1 MALQQCRSSLLRSR
15 STVRALLPC
24 ARSYATTTATE
35 TPESF
40 KISESTES
48 TTTTTTTTTTE
59 PRWSRTPAG
68 MKAPLQMDFA
78 KNPRNK
84 VWAVNN
90 DPARLDQMYERLLGQ
105 GGSKM
110 LPEELKWLAVTHKSF
125 DQGRRGF
132 NDRLALMGRMALDVE
147 AVKDI
152 VSKPA
157 DPKAQQTD
165 EFDRQAF
172 QHPKLTPVDNLNI
185 HNARDTVGKAQL
197 TALAKSVGLD
207 NTVRWKPR
215 SVNNLESSGAEVVL
229 TGAVMAIVGAITLQ
243 HGSAVATQV
252 TRERILA
259 RIPKN

>member
-1 MALQQCRSSLLRSR
+1 MALQPCRMSLLRSR
-15 STVRALLPC
+15 QPARVFLPC
-24 ARSYATTTATE
+24 ARSYATTTAAE

-40 KISESTES
+40 KISESPES
-48 TTTTTTTTTTE
+48 KTPA
-59 PRWSRTPAG
+59 PRWSQTPAG

-78 KNPRNK
+78 KNPKNK

-110 LPEELKWLAVTHKSF
+110 LPDELKWLAVTHKSF

-132 NDRLALMGRMALDVE
+132 NDRLAMVGRMALDVE

-157 DPKAQQTD
+157 DPRAQQTD
-165 EFDRQAF
+165 EFDRQPF
-172 QHPKLTPVDNLNI
+172 EHPKLAPVDNLSLVD
-185 HNARDTVGKAQL
+185 ARDTVGKEKLA
-197 TALAKSVGLD
+197 ALARSVGLD
-207 NTVRWKPR
+207 STVRWKPR
-215 SVNNLESSGAEVVL
+215 LVGELESSGVEVVL

-243 HGSAVATQV
+243 HGTAVANRII
-252 TRERILA
+252 RERIMA
-259 RIPKN
+259 RIPQK

>member
-1 MALQQCRSSLLRSR
+1 MALQPCRMRLLRSR
-15 STVRALLPC
+15 QGARMILPC
-24 ARSYATTTATE
+24 ARSYTTTTAAE

-40 KISESTES
+40 KISESRES
-48 TTTTTTTTTTE
+48 KTSA
-59 PRWSRTPAG
+59 PRWSQTPAG

-78 KNPRNK
+78 KNPKNK

-110 LPEELKWLAVTHKSF
+110 LPDELKWLAVTHKSF

-132 NDRLALMGRMALDVE
+132 NDRLAMVGRMALDVE

-157 DPKAQQTD
+157 DPRAQQKD
-165 EFDRQAF
+165 EFDRQPF
-172 QHPKLTPVDNLNI
+172 EHPKLAPVDNLSLVD
-185 HNARDTVGKAQL
+185 ARDTVGKEKLA
-197 TALAKSVGLD
+197 ALARSVGLD
-207 NTVRWKPR
+207 STVRWKPR
-215 SVNNLESSGAEVVL
+215 LVSELESSGVEVVL

-243 HGSAVATQV
+243 HGTAVANRII
-252 TRERILA
+252 RERIMA
-259 RIPKN
+259 RIPQK

>member
-1 MALQQCRSSLLRSR
+1 MALQPCRTALLRSR
-15 STVRALLPC
+15 QAARALLPC
-24 ARSYATTTATE
+24 ARSYTTTTATE

-40 KISESTES
+40 KISPSRES
-48 TTTTTTTTTTE
+48 TTSA
-59 PRWSRTPAG
+59 PRWSRTPEG
-68 MKAPLQMDFA
+68 MKADLQMDFA

-84 VWAVNN
+84 VWVVNN

-132 NDRLALMGRMALDVE
+132 NDRLALVGRMALDVE
-147 AVKDI
+147 AVKGI

-165 EFDRQAF
+165 EFNRQPF
-172 QHPKLTPVDNLNI
+172 EHPKLTPVDNLNL
-185 HNARDTVGKAQL
+185 HDARESVGKERLA
-197 TALAKSVGLD
+197 ALARSVGLD
-207 NTVRWKPR
+207 STVRWKPR
-215 SVNNLESSGAEVVL
+215 VVDNLESSGVEVVL
-229 TGAVMAIVGAITLQ
+229 TGAIMAIVGAVTLQ
-243 HGSAVATQV
+243 HGGAVATQII
-252 TRERILA
+252 RERILA

>member
-1 MALQQCRSSLLRSR
+1 MALQPCRTSLLRSR
-15 STVRALLPC
+15 QAARAFLPR
-24 ARSYATTTATE
+24 AHSYATTAAE

-40 KISESTES
+40 KISESPAS
-48 TTTTTTTTTTE
+48 KTTSSSSS
-59 PRWSRTPAG
+59 PRWSHTPAG

-110 LPEELKWLAVTHKSF
+110 LPDELKWLAVTHKSF

-132 NDRLALMGRMALDVE
+132 NDRLALVGRMALDVE

-157 DPKAQQTD
+157 NPKAQQTD
-165 EFDRQAF
+165 EFDRRAF
-172 QHPKLTPVDNLNI
+172 EHPKLTPVNNLNVQD
-185 HNARDTVGKAQL
+185 ARDVVGKEQL
-197 TALAKSVGLD
+197 AALARSVGLD

-215 SVNNLESSGAEVVL
+215 SVDNLESSGVEVVL

-243 HGSAVATQV
+243 HGGAVATQV
-252 TRERILA
+252 IRERILA
-259 RIPKN
+259 RINKN

>member
-1 MALQQCRSSLLRSR
+1 MALQPCRMSLLRSR
-15 STVRALLPC
+15 QGARMILPC
-24 ARSYATTTATE
+24 ARSYTTTTAAE

-40 KISESTES
+40 KISESRES
-48 TTTTTTTTTTE
+48 KTSA
-59 PRWSRTPAG
+59 PRWSQTPAG

-78 KNPRNK
+78 KNPKNK

-110 LPEELKWLAVTHKSF
+110 LPDELKWLAVTHKSF

-132 NDRLALMGRMALDVE
+132 NDRLAMVGRMALDVE

-157 DPKAQQTD
+157 DPRAQQKD
-165 EFDRQAF
+165 EFDRQPF
-172 QHPKLTPVDNLNI
+172 EHPKLAPVDNLSLVD
-185 HNARDTVGKAQL
+185 ARDTVGKEKLA
-197 TALAKSVGLD
+197 ALARSVGLD
-207 NTVRWKPR
+207 STVRWKPR
-215 SVNNLESSGAEVVL
+215 LVSELESSGVEVVL

-243 HGSAVATQV
+243 HGTAVANRII
-252 TRERILA
+252 RERIMA
-259 RIPKN
+259 RIPKK